1 MPYEHGTISRYVAK
15 GCRCDLCRE
24 AMSEYNKKRPKR
36 KAEPK
41 PTISIVCDTCGQT
54 IQARPR
60 QKRCRNNPT
69 CRALYHRD
77 KWRRQHA
84 HLWGMIKCATC
95 GKLFDTGPV
104 RTGRSPK
111 LCSNCALPVK
121 RRGRTPEEK
130 QCKLCNATFVAN
142 GAQHYCTPKC
152 QELGKKISLRKLKRQ
167 RLLAG
172 LCARHGTAGHCEI
185 CHARNFN
192 KANKRRG
199 PEGERAPALS
209 KADKRKLCE
218 QQKWK
223 CSLCGKKLDPKLRGT
238 HNMGISIDHVI
249 PVSMGG
255 THDLANLAAA
265 HRTCNSK
272 KGNRSLGPEQLR
284 MIG

>member
-1 MPYEHGTISRYVAK
+1 MPSEHGTTSRYRY
-15 GCRCDLCRE
+15 GCRCQLCCG
-24 AMSEYNKKRPKR
+24 AKSEYRKNRTRSRP
-36 KAEPK
+36 APK
-41 PTISIVCDTCGQT
+41 PKPLVVCDTCGRT
-54 IQARPR
+54 FEAANAR
-60 QKRCRNNPT
+60 QVRCNHPD
-69 CRALYHRD
+69 CRRKYWKD
-77 KWRRQHA
+77 KERRRSA
-84 HLWGMIKCATC
+84 HLWGVIKCATC
-95 GKLFDTGPV
+95 GDLFDTGPIKI
-104 RTGRSPK
+104 GRSPK
-111 LCSNCALPVK
+111 LCSNCAFTVK
-121 RRGRTPEEK
+121 RRGRPPEEK

-199 PEGERAPALS
+199 PEGARGPTRS
-209 KADKRKLCE
+209 KVEIRKLCE

-223 CSLCGKKLDPKLRGT
+223 CSLCGKKLDPELRGT
-238 HNMGISIDHVI
+238 HNMAISIDHVI
-249 PVSMGG
+249 PVSKGG

-265 HRTCNSK
+265 HRICNTK